1 MSIRHDW
8 YQSDAKVVVTVL
20 LKNAK
25 EKNYKVTIESKHLN
39 MTADGYELDL
49 RLYAPINVERS
60 FYKDYPSKVEITL
73 AKQAGIRWESLE
85 TKTASVAPIAPP
97 PIHKKNWDSLAKE
110 VEKKE
115 EEEAQSEEALQRLF
129 KKIYSS
135 SSPEV
140 QKAMNKSFSE
150 SGGTVLS
157 TNWNEVSKQQVEV
170 KPPEASDKDPSK
182 LCTTPPAHDSNR
194 ERFLSKMHMKS
205 SRVLELNPNHLDAFS
220 NRRRR
225 HKTWNQLNSHRYL
238 HTTQMKNSLYF
249 ILR

>member
-1 MSIRHDW
+1 MSVRHDW

-25 EKNYKVTIESKHLN
+25 EKNYKVTIEPQHFN

-60 FYKDYPSKVEITL
+60 SYKDYPSKVEITL
-73 AKQAGIRWESLE
+73 AKQEGIRWESLE
-85 TKTASVAPIAPP
+85 TKTVTAAPALIAPP

-170 KPPEASDKDPSK
+170 KPPEGTEFKKWD
-182 LCTTPPAHDSNR
+182 
-194 ERFLSKMHMKS
+194 E
-205 SRVLELNPNHLDAFS
+205 V
-220 NRRRR
+220 
-225 HKTWNQLNSHRYL
+225 
-238 HTTQMKNSLYF
+238 
-249 ILR
+249 